1 MRRYTERHYMSPARK
16 EPDTRIYSGRFAARL
31 RMLREKAGVTQEDV
45 AVKLGITVR
54 TVYKWEQG
62 VHFPTPDQ
70 LPLLKE
76 LFGLK
81 SVQALFPKD

>member
-1 MRRYTERHYMSPARK
+1 MSPARK

-31 RMLREKAGVTQEDV
+31 RMLREKAEVSHEDV
-45 AVKLGITVR
+45 AIKLGITVR

-62 VHFPTPDQ
+62 IHFPTPDQ

-81 SVQALFPKD
+81 SVQALFPKE

>member
-1 MRRYTERHYMSPARK
+1 MPARK
-16 EPDTRIYSGRFAARL
+16 EPNTKTYSGKFAVHL
-31 RMLREKAGVTQEDV
+31 RKLRERAEVTHEDV

-54 TVYKWEQG
+54 TVYNWEQG
-62 VHFPTPDQ
+62 IHFPTPDQ

-81 SVQALFPKD
+81 TVQALFPKE

>member
-1 MRRYTERHYMSPARK
+1 MTKIQSMSPARK

-31 RMLREKAGVTQEDV
+31 RMLREKAEVSHEDV
-45 AVKLGITVR
+45 AIKLGITVR

-62 VHFPTPDQ
+62 IHFPTPDQ

-81 SVQALFPKD
+81 SVQALFPKE